1 MPVLVPYIPETI
13 TVHLG
18 PPNSNA
24 ENVTLPFNDYLKNV
38 LSSEVYPTWEPA
50 ALEANLIAITSYVLN
65 RVYTEYYRS
74 RGYPFDITSTTAY
87 DQQFVSGRNIYE
99 NISQLVDEN
108 FVEYIRRPGFVEPLA
123 AKFCNGVTSMCEGL
137 SQWGSQELAQQGL
150 DADAILRTY
159 YGDNI
164 ERVSD
169 APVQGISLTYPQTPI
184 RRGDL
189 GIYVVT
195 IQTILNRVSQNYP
208 AIPKIPTTGIFD
220 EATENSVRAFQSIFS
235 LDVDGIVGRA
245 TWYRLAQLYVA
256 VLRLAELRSEGQTF
270 IGYAWEYPEAIY
282 PGEVGAKVTHLQ
294 YMLSVLAEFIPE
306 LQEVPISG
314 IYDEATETAVSAFQ
328 GYAGLPETGV
338 VDRATWEAIY
348 SQYAGIEST
357 VFGDR
362 DLFPVRTEAAPAV
375 TAFALQQQLQTVSRT
390 EGQIPPPVSGHMD
403 DATKKALAGFQKN
416 HGLPVTGSATPE
428 TKQALCGCVQ
438 CLRYE
443 QSTTF
448 LQFPGEVLTDG
459 MRDPEVP
466 Q

>member
-18 PPNSNA
+18 PPNSSA

-50 ALEANLIAITSYVLN
+50 ALEANLLAITSYVLN

-74 RGYPFDITSTTAY
+74 RGYDFDITSTTAY
-87 DQQFVSGRNIYE
+87 DQAFVSGRNIYD
-99 NISQLVDEN
+99 NVSRLVDEN
-108 FVEYIRRPGFVEPLA
+108 FVVYIRRSGFVEPLA
-123 AKFCNGVTSMCEGL
+123 AKFCNGVSSTCEGL

-150 DADAILRTY
+150 DAFSILQNY
-159 YGDNI
+159 YGEDI
-164 ERVSD
+164 ELVSS
-169 APVQGISLTYPQTPI
+169 APVQGISLTYPQMPI

-189 GIYVVT
+189 GVYVLT

-208 AIPKIPTTGIFD
+208 AIAKVATTGIYD
-220 EATENSVRAFQSIFS
+220 EATENSVRAFQSIFN
-235 LDVDGIVGRA
+235 LDADGIVGRA

-270 IGYAWEYPEAIY
+270 LGYSWEYPEQIL
-282 PGEVGAKVTHLQ
+282 PGETSAKVTHLQ
-294 YMLSVLAEFIPE
+294 YMLSVLVEFISE
-306 LQEVPISG
+306 LQSVPITG
-314 IYDEATETAVSAFQ
+314 TYDEATERAVSAFQ
-328 GYAGLPETGV
+328 VYAGLPETGV

-357 VFGDR
+357 VFGNR
-362 DLFPVRTEAAPAV
+362 ELFPIRTEAMPAV
-375 TAFALQQQLQTVSRT
+375 TAFALQEQLRAVSRS
-390 EGQIPPPVSGHMD
+390 EGRTLPPVSGRMD
-403 DATKKALAGFQKN
+403 GATKQALAAFQKG
-416 HGLPVTGSATPE
+416 HGLPVTGNATPE

-443 QSTTF
+443 QATTF
-448 LQFPGEVLTDG
+448 MQFPGEPLSAG
-459 MRDPEVP
+459 KRDPEVP